1 MERVVTV
8 KGHRVR
14 YLAAGSGRAL
24 VLLHGLGESP
34 ADWSRSFPGSHRRG
48 RLCAP
53 ALPGFDGQDEP
64 ADASAEDVEDVHPD
78 EPAPDRAQPGVV
90 GHHRQDADRP
100 QPFHVG
106 PEPIRRAHGRPPN
119 PTARA

>member
-24 VLLHGLGESP
+24 VLLHGLGQSP
-34 ADWSRSFPGSHRRG
+34 ADWSRSFPGSPRRG

-64 ADASAEDVEDVHPD
+64 ADVSAEGYARFLGQFLDAVGVE
-78 EPAPDRAQPGVV
+78 RAAVV
-90 GHHRQDADRP
+90 GHSLGGWRVSVHPGVAWTGDRTVP
-100 QPFHVG
+100 S
-106 PEPIRRAHGRPPN
+106 R
-119 PTARA
+119 

>member
-34 ADWSRSFPGSHRRG
+34 ADCRG
-48 RLCAP
+48 RSLALTVAVGCAHQP
-53 ALPGFDGQDEP
+53 CPGFDGQDEP
-64 ADASAEDVEDVHPD
+64 ADASAEGYARFLGRFLDAVGVE
-78 EPAPDRAQPGVV
+78 RAAVV
-90 GHHRQDADRP
+90 GHSLGGAGGVAVHPGVAWTGDRTVPHR
-100 QPFHVG
+100 
-106 PEPIRRAHGRPPN
+106 
-119 PTARA
+119 

>member
-64 ADASAEDVEDVHPD
+64 AHASAEGYARFLGRFLDAVGVERRRSS
-78 EPAPDRAQPGVV
+78 AIRSGLV
-90 GHHRQDADRP
+90 GCCSP
-100 QPFHVG
+100 W
-106 PEPIRRAHGRPPN
+106 RRLDG
-119 PTARA
+119 